1 MTTTNHR
8 PDQIAFDA
16 HNYDVEPVSTSL
28 RASGP
33 TSPKEGSPAGATLP
47 ADQDTLDAHPGLV
60 GGANSSLRANST
72 SMPIGGASAGNLLPA
87 SHRSGDTHSGAA
99 GGITSSLRAIRGS
112 TPNCDAP
119 VGDLPPASH
128 GSIDTHSD
136 LAGGITSSL
145 PANLPATPIS
155 APLEGNQTGNGSA
168 AIRDAS
174 MPMPGAFLVDPFL
187 DLAADV
193 LDDTERTKIANENRL
208 RQLTR
213 SVLDSDGEERGFGLD
228 ETHPDVENLAAL
240 VDLLGQVEHQAVLQ
254 LQRKMRAHPLGPWI
268 KTQKGVGD
276 KQAARLLATIGDPYW
291 NTLHDR
297 PRTVSELWAYCG
309 LHTLPAGQG
318 RVDTQPP
325 YASRKP
331 DLPAGQSCG
340 DTHVV
345 SADGESSPV
354 GGDPSQ
360 WILDIHPAGAGV
372 AARRR
377 KGQKANWSSA
387 AKSRAYLIAES
398 MLRAGNREVYDRR
411 KTATE
416 GRLHAVECVRC
427 GPKGKPALPGS
438 PWSDG
443 HRHADALRIV
453 SKELLKELWREAR
466 RLHEEMT

>member
-1 MTTTNHR
+1 
-8 PDQIAFDA
+8 
-16 HNYDVEPVSTSL
+16 
-28 RASGP
+28 
-33 TSPKEGSPAGATLP
+33 
-47 ADQDTLDAHPGLV
+47 
-60 GGANSSLRANST
+60 
-72 SMPIGGASAGNLLPA
+72 
-87 SHRSGDTHSGAA
+87 
-99 GGITSSLRAIRGS
+99 
-112 TPNCDAP
+112 
-119 VGDLPPASH
+119 
-128 GSIDTHSD
+128 
-136 LAGGITSSL
+136 
-145 PANLPATPIS
+145 
-155 APLEGNQTGNGSA
+155 
-168 AIRDAS
+168 

-268 KTQKGVGD
+268 KTQKGIGD

-291 NTLHDR
+291 NTLHSR

-309 LHTLPAGQG
+309 LHTLPAGHRG
-318 RVDTQPP
+318 H
-325 YASRKP
+325 
-331 DLPAGQSCG
+331 
-340 DTHVV
+340 DTHETF
-345 SADGESSPV
+345 AGGESSSA

-360 WILDIHPAGAGV
+360 ASVDTQSSHAGV

-411 KTATE
+411 KAATE